1 MWGIPIALYLF
12 LAGVSAGAF
21 AVASLVELRAAG
33 DGEDAGAGAAAGLLV
48 RRIGAVVAVVALV
61 VGTLFLVADA
71 RGGLSNP
78 VAFFGLLTNWASP
91 MTWGVAII
99 VLTLVLEALAT
110 VRAFAGKRGPGALV
124 AVGLVFAALLA
135 VYTGVLLSASQ
146 PVPLWN
152 SGALVVL
159 FVASAFLSGSA
170 LVLLVARLAAGE
182 AAEGVDQLI
191 ASYGKA
197 FVAVGALEALALFA
211 HLFAVAQVAP
221 AGGATVASLLS
232 GVYALPFWL
241 GIVAVGIA
249 VPLFAEVYA
258 IKRQGSQAAAG
269 GAVQLVGFAAIVIG
283 AAVLRI
289 LVVVAAQATVISVL

>member
-33 DGEDAGAGAAAGLLV
+33 DDGAGVGEAAGLLV

-78 VAFFGLLTNWASP
+78 VAFFGLLTNWTSP

-99 VLTLVLEALAT
+99 VLTLVFEALAT
-110 VRAFAGKRGPGALV
+110 VRAFAGKRGHGALV

-269 GAVQLVGFAAIVIG
+269 GAVQLVGFAGIIVG

>member
-1 MWGIPIALYLF
+1 MWGIPISLYLF

-21 AVASLVELRAAG
+21 AAASLAELRA
-33 DGEDAGAGAAAGLLV
+33 DAENEGLAAAGLLV
-48 RRIGAVVAVVALV
+48 RRIGSVAAVVALV
-61 VGTLFLVADA
+61 AGTLFLVADA

-99 VLTLVLEALAT
+99 AFALVLEALAA
-110 VRAFAGKRGPGALV
+110 VRAFVGKRGASALV
-124 AVGLVFAALLA
+124 IGGLVFAALLA

-170 LVLLVARLAAGE
+170 LVLLVARLAAKDE
-182 AAEGVDQLI
+182 VAAGVDELI
-191 ASYGKA
+191 AGYGKP
-197 FVAVGALEALALFA
+197 FVAVGALEALTLFA

-221 AGGATVASLLS
+221 AGGATVASLIS
-232 GVYALPFWL
+232 GAFALPFWV

-249 VPLFAEVYA
+249 VPLIAEVYSV
-258 IKRQGSQAAAG
+258 KRQGSEATAG

>member
-33 DGEDAGAGAAAGLLV
+33 DDGAGVGEAAGLLV

-78 VAFFGLLTNWASP
+78 VTFFGLLTNWASP

-110 VRAFAGKRGPGALV
+110 VRAFAGKRGHGALV

-269 GAVQLVGFAAIVIG
+269 GAVQLVGFAGIIVG

>member
-33 DGEDAGAGAAAGLLV
+33 DDGAGVGEAAGLLV

-78 VAFFGLLTNWASP
+78 VTFFGLLTNWASP

-110 VRAFAGKRGPGALV
+110 VRAFAGKRGHGALV

-283 AAVLRI
+283 AAMLRI